1 MSGLRSVNLF
11 TGSGVAA
18 TRVSPSASSFRTA
31 MCMSARS
38 GGEEKDDDEYRHCG
52 DDRPD
57 FQQAE
62 ETRIGFVRCLH
73 FLLCHRFFPITPS
86 AVRERTAQRPDSVI
100 APVLAPHPAMLKCG

>member
-1 MSGLRSVNLF
+1 
-11 TGSGVAA
+11 
-18 TRVSPSASSFRTA
+18 

-38 GGEEKDDDEYRHCG
+38 GGEEKDDDEYRHRG

-73 FLLCHRFFPITPS
+73 FLLCHRFSPITPS
-86 AVRERTAQRPDSVI
+86 AVRERTAQRPES
-100 APVLAPHPAMLKCG
+100 VLAPVFATHPAMLNCGLASSAVLAPSLPCGQSGLALIALFPLSECY